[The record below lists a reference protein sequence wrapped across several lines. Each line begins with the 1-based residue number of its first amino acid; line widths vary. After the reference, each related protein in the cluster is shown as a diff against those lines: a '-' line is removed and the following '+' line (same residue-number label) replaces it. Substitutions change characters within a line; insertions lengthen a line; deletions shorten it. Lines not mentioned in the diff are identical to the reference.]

1 MGKQKGTLER
11 FLAILPDETD
21 LGGLLECMFQ
31 SIQARKQGMQTAIL
45 VPEALQELARES
57 GSFDRIHLQ
66 SRGRID
72 MRLKRFK
79 ADVIYLADET
89 LKNQVKLLFSGA
101 KIKLSRKDNP
111 LSRFFPSYDIS
122 RARDRKKM
130 AEIFQVSRGR
140 IKLDFR
146 VADPVRRETNP
157 YVYLSLLDRHD
168 STNYWPPGYASRLA
182 RLLTAKGARLMVHI
196 PATARREDVIYLRRN
211 ALNMVFLDNLSPVE
225 RARHIQHAMLF
236 IGSPGPETA
245 LACALGRPVIFLSD
259 MRAARMQ
266 NEDGQQSIARRL
278 ESVFTQIVP
287 GVDECINDCRACA
300 YSSCLEYISPELVF
314 SIAGE
319 MIPQLNGHASEFSL
333 KESRSLPRASVS

>member
-1 MGKQKGTLER
+1 MAKQKATLER
-11 FLAILPDETD
+11 FLAILPGEDD

-31 SIQARKQGMQTAIL
+31 AMQARKQGLQTAIL
-45 VPEALQELARES
+45 VPESLQELARES
-57 GSFDRIHLQ
+57 ETFDRIHLQ
-66 SRGRID
+66 SKGRID

-89 LKNQVKLLFSGA
+89 LRNQVKLLFSGA
-101 KIKLSRKDNP
+101 KIKLSRQNNP

-130 AEIFQVSRGR
+130 AEIFQVSATK

-146 VADPVRRETNP
+146 VADPVRREAAP
-157 YVYLSLLDRHD
+157 YVYLSLLDQHD
-168 STNYWPPGYASRLA
+168 STNFWPPGYAARLA
-182 RLLTAKGARLMVHI
+182 RLLTAKGAKLMVHI
-196 PATARREDVIYLRRN
+196 PLSARREDVVYLRRN
-211 ALNMVFLDNLSPVE
+211 SLNMVFLDNLSPVE
-225 RARHIQHAMLF
+225 RARHIQNAMLF

-259 MRAARMQ
+259 MRAARLQ
-266 NEDGQQSIARRL
+266 NEEGQQSISRRL

-319 MIPQLNGHASEFSL
+319 MIPQLNGHAAQFSL
-333 KESRSLPRASVS
+333 KEQRVRASAS